1 VSYGINLHRALCIII
16 KFNINFTGWRV
27 GQLRILGVVGSRRK
41 KGNTSI
47 LVQEALKPFRMNNIE
62 TKLVF
67 LSDYGISCCNGCEGC
82 KETYKCVINDDMQKL
97 YPDILGAD
105 AIILG
110 SPAYFYN
117 ITADM
122 KAFIDRCYCFEI
134 FDREDRSVWMGLN
147 EALGG
152 KYAVVIAVCEQE
164 REEDM
169 GFTAEAMQK
178 SLEALGYRVV
188 STVKA
193 LHLFKA
199 GEALN
204 NEKAMHD
211 ARQAGEKLLKYLR
224 LREKVKKQF
233 NNSIFCKKSYQQ
245 EEE

>member
-1 VSYGINLHRALCIII
+1 L
-16 KFNINFTGWRV
+16 K
-27 GQLRILGVVGSRRK
+27 ILGVVGSRRK

-47 LVQEALKPFRMNNIE
+47 LMQEALKPFKMNNIE
-62 TKLVF
+62 TKLIF
-67 LSDYGISCCNGCEGC
+67 LNDYNISDCNGCEGC
-82 KETYKCVINDDMQKL
+82 KDTYKCVINDDMQKL
-97 YPDILGAD
+97 YPDILESD

-117 ITADM
+117 ISADM

-134 FDREDRSVWMGLN
+134 FDKEDRSVWMGLN

-152 KYAVVIAVCEQE
+152 KYAAVIAVCEQE

-204 NEKAMHD
+204 NEKAMQD
-211 ARQAGEKLLKYLR
+211 ARQAGEKLLKYLQLKERIKTR
-224 LREKVKKQF
+224 LWP
-233 NNSIFCKKSYQQ
+233 ITD
-245 EEE
+245 

>member
-1 VSYGINLHRALCIII
+1 L
-16 KFNINFTGWRV
+16 K
-27 GQLRILGVVGSRRK
+27 ILGVIGSRRK
-41 KGNTSI
+41 KGNTST
-47 LVQEALKPFRMNNIE
+47 LMQEALEPFKSNNIE
-62 TKLVF
+62 SKLIF
-67 LSDYGISCCNGCEGC
+67 LDDYNINDCCGCEGC

-97 YPDILGAD
+97 YPDILDSD

-117 ITADM
+117 VSADM

-134 FDREDRSVWMGLN
+134 FDEEDRSVWMGLN

-152 KYAVVIAVCEQE
+152 KYAAVIAVSEQA

-169 GFTAEAMQK
+169 GFTAEAMIK

-193 LHLFKA
+193 LNLFKA

-204 NEKAMHD
+204 NKKAMD
-211 ARQAGEKLLKYLR
+211 EAKQAGEKLLKYLQ
-224 LREKVKKQF
+224 LKEKIRVQLS
-233 NNSIFCKKSYQQ
+233 NNHR
-245 EEE
+245 

>member
-1 VSYGINLHRALCIII
+1 M
-16 KFNINFTGWRV
+16 K
-27 GQLRILGVVGSRRK
+27 ILGVVGSRRK
-41 KGNTSI
+41 KGNTST
-47 LVQEALKPFRMNNIE
+47 LMQEALKPFKSNNIE
-62 TKLVF
+62 SKLVF
-67 LSDYGISCCNGCEGC
+67 LDDFNISDCSGCEGC

-97 YPDILGAD
+97 YPDILDSD

-117 ITADM
+117 VSADM

-134 FDREDRSVWMGLN
+134 FDAEDRSVWMGLN

-152 KYAVVIAVCEQE
+152 KYAAVIAVSEQS

-169 GFTAEAMQK
+169 GFTAEAMIK

-193 LHLFKA
+193 LNLFKV

-204 NEKAMHD
+204 NKKAMD
-211 ARQAGEKLLKYLR
+211 EAKQAGEKLLKYLQ
-224 LREKVKKQF
+224 LKEKIRVQLS
-233 NNSIFCKKSYQQ
+233 NNHR
-245 EEE
+245 

>member
-1 VSYGINLHRALCIII
+1 M
-16 KFNINFTGWRV
+16 K
-27 GQLRILGVVGSRRK
+27 ILGVIGSRRK
-41 KGNTSI
+41 KGNTST
-47 LVQEALKPFRMNNIE
+47 LMQEALEPFKSNNIE
-62 TKLVF
+62 SKLIF
-67 LSDYGISCCNGCEGC
+67 LDDYNINDCCGCEGC

-97 YPDILGAD
+97 YPDILDSD

-117 ITADM
+117 VSADM

-134 FDREDRSVWMGLN
+134 FDEEDRSVWMGLN

-152 KYAVVIAVCEQE
+152 KYAAVIAVSEQA

-169 GFTAEAMQK
+169 GFTAEAMIK

-193 LHLFKA
+193 LNLFKA

-204 NEKAMHD
+204 NKKAMD
-211 ARQAGEKLLKYLR
+211 EAKQAGEKLLKYLQ
-224 LREKVKKQF
+224 LKEKIRVQLS
-233 NNSIFCKKSYQQ
+233 NNHR
-245 EEE
+245 